1 MLKRL
6 LVLAGLSTF
15 AISSLFA
22 DFSYQETTTITG
34 GMLLSMMKVV
44 GVFSKQA
51 KEPVKGE
58 LAIHGNKMVHRSQTH
73 SVIIDLDAQTI
84 TSIDSQKKTYSVMT
98 FDEMKRMLDEMS
110 QKMQKSDKAEMTWKA
125 SVTNTGNSK
134 TIAGYNAKEMV
145 MKIEMEGKDKQ
156 SGQTGSMVITSHI
169 WISSDVQGYSEVR
182 DFYKKM
188 AAKLD
193 WTPSGNMFLSRPD
206 VAKGMAEAYK
216 EMAKID
222 GTPVYQTMS
231 MGAEGTAPAGD
242 SQATAAPQQP
252 PPQQAD
258 HQSVGSALG
267 GALGGRFGLG
277 RHKQKD
283 APAAEPA
290 NGSSSANGQ
299 AGQSGSLVDM
309 TMEYSGFST
318 ASVDSS
324 SFEIPAGFKK
334 VEPDM
339 KRGR

>member
-1 MLKRL
+1 
-6 LVLAGLSTF
+6 
-15 AISSLFA
+15 
-22 DFSYQETTTITG
+22 
-34 GMLLSMMKVV
+34 
-44 GVFSKQA
+44 
-51 KEPVKGE
+51 
-58 LAIHGNKMVHRSQTH
+58 
-73 SVIIDLDAQTI
+73 
-84 TSIDSQKKTYSVMT
+84 
-98 FDEMKRMLDEMS
+98 
-110 QKMQKSDKAEMTWKA
+110 MQKSDKAEMTWKA

-134 TIAGYNAKEMV
+134 TIGGYNAKEMV
-145 MKIEMEGKDKQ
+145 MKMEMEGKDKQ

-182 DFYKKM
+182 DFYKRM

-242 SQATAAPQQP
+242 AQTAAQPQAQQQPQQ
-252 PPQQAD
+252 QQAERP
-258 HQSVGSALG
+258 SVGSALG
-267 GALGGRFGLG
+267 GALGGHFGLG

-283 APAAEPA
+283 PPAAGPA
-290 NGSSSANGQ
+290 NGSPAANGQ
-299 AGQSGSLVDM
+299 GGQSGSLVDM
-309 TMEYSGFST
+309 TMEYGGFST

-324 SFEIPAGFKK
+324 LFDIPAGFKK
-334 VEPDM
+334 VEPEM